1 MSATFRILI
10 TLVSLLTVLPADL
23 VAEDSLAVIRRRG
36 TLRWGA
42 DREGGGPFVFHKPGN
57 PEQLVGFESEIAS
70 LIAAHIGVQAQFVQ
84 GQWDKLPDMLDR
96 GDFDIVL
103 NGFEYSEERA
113 AVYGTTTPYY
123 LYELQLLV
131 RKDN

>member
-123 LYELQLLV
+123 
-131 RKDN
+131 